1 MRGSDAPFLL
11 PLGSFPANPQY
22 RVTVTDPDD
31 DGDNLC
37 TVIVGLM
44 QKDRRKKREQGLD
57 MLTIGYCIYKVRPP
71 SLLVGIILEG
81 RQLQVLTRVLLPCS
95 TVDRSHNML
104 TNPLYDLKPV

>member
-1 MRGSDAPFLL
+1 MLFLL
-11 PLGSFPANPQY
+11 TIDTFWTNPQY
-22 RVTVTDPDD
+22 RLTVTDPDD
-31 DGDNLC
+31 DDDDNLC